1 MKCNHYYPKWS
12 QDDVL
17 KSSIL
22 LCQIGRICLNPW
34 VILGDVLSLFKRNGM
49 LPLYVIV
56 GVFHNRS
63 VAKTGATQGPVKRL
77 GLCIECRLLVANS
90 EPRRQ
95 WSCSDVMQRKSFQAE
110 VDEHLDINFCNW
122 SSILRAGT
130 LVFPLKHTHS
140 RIFVSYLFLHNSQ
153 AIFQSDGKSENRG

>member
-22 LCQIGRICLNPW
+22 LCQIGRTCLNPC

-56 GVFHNRS
+56 GVFHNRI
-63 VAKTGATQGPVKRL
+63 VAKTGTTQGPVKRL
-77 GLCIECRLLVANS
+77 GRCIECI
-90 EPRRQ
+90 E
-95 WSCSDVMQRKSFQAE
+95 C
-110 VDEHLDINFCNW
+110 
-122 SSILRAGT
+122 
-130 LVFPLKHTHS
+130 
-140 RIFVSYLFLHNSQ
+140 
-153 AIFQSDGKSENRG
+153 